1 MKKIAFYLWMIL
13 GVVALHAQGDLHEF
27 SCPNAEGKVTA
38 TMIEKALES
47 NGFVIAGNSEMTHPF
62 QIQFGES
69 DFSAFNLLTVYHAK
83 YSAALVKS
91 HPDGGI
97 FVPMSLGIYQR
108 KGDKTLHV
116 AVLTSQGQEKIAG
129 FKAPEFGE
137 IEKVIV
143 STLTKILPQM
153 NHTITKTSLP
163 AQGKLVTRFVHST
176 EGQAWK
182 KEKESVEM
190 MIEDGLKPAG
200 FTLSNFTD
208 YQFVLTDKGGIS
220 PFDFYDTYSI
230 CKLKVIY
237 TVAKTHPEAA
247 AFAPC
252 TLMVYKQKS
261 SNEIVMGFPSVYSW
275 LSTAQVNDAEGKAV
289 LLQAQK
295 DFEAVLQGAS
305 E

>member
-1 MKKIAFYLWMIL
+1 MKKIVFYLWMMIT
-13 GVVALHAQGDLHEF
+13 VVALHAQGDLHEF
-27 SCPNAEGKVTA
+27 SCPNPEGKVTA
-38 TMIEKALES
+38 SMIEKALEA
-47 NGFVIAGNSEMTHPF
+47 NGFVISGNSEMTHPF

-83 YSAALVKS
+83 HSAALVKN

-108 KGDKTLHV
+108 KGEKTLHV
-116 AVLTSQGQEKIAG
+116 AVLTSQGQAKIAG
-129 FKAPEFGE
+129 FNALEFGE
-137 IEKVIV
+137 MEKVIV
-143 STLTKILPQM
+143 ATLTKILPKM
-153 NHTITKTSLP
+153 THTITQTSLP
-163 AQGKLVTRFVHST
+163 AQGKLLTRFVHAT
-176 EGQAWK
+176 QDQEWK
-182 KEKESVEM
+182 KEKENVEM

-208 YQFVLTDKGGIS
+208 YQFVLTDKGGTS

-252 TLMVYKQKS
+252 TLMVYKKKDA
-261 SNEIVMGFPSVYSW
+261 NEIVMGFPSVYSW
-275 LSTAQVNDAEGKAV
+275 LSSAQVNDAEGKAV

-295 DFEAVLQGAS
+295 DFEAVLQEAS

>member
-27 SCPNAEGKVTA
+27 SCPNPDGKVTP
-38 TMIEKALES
+38 TMIEKGLEA

-83 YSAALVKS
+83 HSAALVKN
-91 HPDGGI
+91 HADGGI

-108 KGDKTLHV
+108 KGDKNLHV

-129 FKAPEFGE
+129 FKAPEFGA
-137 IEKVIV
+137 IEKLMVA
-143 STLTKILPQM
+143 TLTKVLPQM
-153 NHTITKTSLP
+153 THTITKTSLP

-182 KEKESVEM
+182 KEKENVEM

-208 YQFVLTDKGGIS
+208 YQFVLTDKGGTS

-237 TVAKTHPEAA
+237 TVAKTHPEAS

-252 TLMVYKQKS
+252 TLMVYKKKDA
-261 SNEIVMGFPSVYSW
+261 NEIVMGFPSVYSW
-275 LSTAQVNDAEGKAV
+275 LSAAQVNDAEGKAV

>member
-1 MKKIAFYLWMIL
+1 
-13 GVVALHAQGDLHEF
+13 
-27 SCPNAEGKVTA
+27 
-38 TMIEKALES
+38 MIEKALEA
-47 NGFVIAGNSEMTHPF
+47 NGFVIADNSEMTHPF

-69 DFSAFNLLTVYHAK
+69 DFSVFNLLTVYHAK
-83 YSAALVKS
+83 YSATLVKN

-108 KGDKTLHV
+108 KGEKELHV
-116 AVLTSQGQEKIAG
+116 AVLSTQGQEKIAG
-129 FKAPEFGE
+129 FKASEFGA
-137 IEKVIV
+137 IEKVLIA
-143 STLTKILPQM
+143 TLTQVLPNM
-153 NHTITKTSLP
+153 THTLTKTSLP
-163 AQGKLVTRFVHST
+163 VEGKLLTRFVHST
-176 EGQAWK
+176 QDQEWK
-182 KEKESVEM
+182 KEKDNVEM

-208 YQFVLTDKGGIS
+208 YQFVLTDKGGTS

-252 TLMVYKQKS
+252 TLMVYKKKS